1 MVWVLVPSLLTYPD
15 SLLNSGNLHLTDTM
29 PPWKKTCYLQYKE
42 RFLPPPAQ
50 NPTCTSDFS
59 TGLLLCFIVIFKRIL
74 CKPRVG
80 GQECIKPTDFLSG
93 SWNAST
99 SESPRLTRLAPLRK
113 TPKWGCG
120 LTDKRTDRSSAEVW
134 FYKFSFSFTIKIAPA
149 HTALG

>member
-80 GQECIKPTDFLSG
+80 GQECIKLPRPSQ
-93 SWNAST
+93 ST
-99 SESPRLTRLAPLRK
+99 RGLVESLAANWFPVRILKREHIWISEAHKACPAQEDSK
-113 TPKWGCG
+113 VG
-120 LTDKRTDRSSAEVW
+120 LWFNRQEDRQKQCWSLV
-134 FYKFSFSFTIKIAPA
+134 
-149 HTALG
+149 L